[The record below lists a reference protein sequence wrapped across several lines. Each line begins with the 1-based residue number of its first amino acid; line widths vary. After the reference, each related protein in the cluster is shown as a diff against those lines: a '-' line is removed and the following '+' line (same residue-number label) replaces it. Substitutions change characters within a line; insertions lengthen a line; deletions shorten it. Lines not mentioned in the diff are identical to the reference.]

1 MVNQRGGM
9 PFQQRFC
16 RGTVY
21 ARDSQKVYV
30 RLADSRWAKTA
41 VVTPERLPEGSKS
54 SAFNEG
60 DEVELFLL
68 YPHGDSPDQWFA
80 SIRWAE
86 PSGNPWETRPPTV
99 GELRTV
105 RVDRMPRPYLA
116 MGVCEATGIDIRIDR
131 HELPVSVEQIGN
143 LLDVGDQVEVEIT
156 AIDRERL
163 RIEGSVSRAMR
174 RRATYSDAESQRAL
188 LGSIVARQSRLD
200 WRRRYRWPDPGPG
213 PVGLAV
219 RDGYFGEH
227 LVRWLDVFDFEAL
240 QLGSST
246 ALLTALHAPDR
257 PERLLLSPGLWPSDR
272 RNQQELRARLGRV
285 QRLVWLGRRPAGL
298 GPEVGIELSQPF
310 LLADLLNALAP
321 VSPTASSTL
330 DVDAGPAGTPVIA
343 DRAEQLAYRYLQRL
357 CEACDLSAA
366 LWVEQIS
373 EVNIITHGQFGIDE
387 NKLQAVLPKLNHSFL
402 SSSLQQQTPW
412 IQVRCSPRDM
422 LHSLQPSDCDQ
433 ISVVPFPKLLE
444 DGMVQA
450 GEVLPAMRHA
460 VVLFHRR
467 PRDGVSVVS
476 PVHHISGLQ
485 AALEA
490 HELAQEN
497 ANLGRFALIGKN
509 WSAYLHE
516 TRQSAQVLLDKVE
529 ELAEVGASGLPIGA
543 EHWQTLRKDAR
554 HLYRLVDDEIDVI
567 RRQQK
572 ARLSVRPMVEHT
584 AGLMLHQF
592 DMAGCAFTVRV
603 PDLPLL
609 LSLPPIVLDQSL
621 RNLLDNALYFAQR
634 RGEPGG
640 AAVAVRVSLGEGADQ
655 GRTVLIDVED
665 NGPGVRYGDRAG
677 LFAPRDS
684 NKGRVGTGLGLHF
697 CRALLRQHGGDL
709 VLHRS
714 LRWRS
719 TVFRIVL
726 PILLEGR

>member
-1 MVNQRGGM
+1 MVNQQGGM
-9 PFQQRFC
+9 PFEQRYC

-21 ARDSQKVYV
+21 ARDPQKVYV

-41 VVTPERLPEGSKS
+41 VVTPEHLPTSLTS
-54 SAFNEG
+54 NEFAIG
-60 DEVELFLL
+60 QSVDVFLR
-68 YPHGDSPDQWFA
+68 HAHDSTGDQWFA

-86 PSGNPWETRPPTV
+86 PSGNPWLTTPPTV

-105 RVDRMPRPYLA
+105 RIDRMPRPYHAFGECL
-116 MGVCEATGIDIRIDR
+116 ATGIEIRIDR
-131 HELPVSVEQIGN
+131 HELPLLVEQIGS

-163 RIEGSVSRAMR
+163 RIEGSVTGAMR
-174 RRATYSDAESQRAL
+174 VRRGEDDTQGRRAR
-188 LGSIVARQSRLD
+188 LGGIIARQSRLD

-246 ALLTALHAPDR
+246 ALLAALHAPDR
-257 PERLLLSPGLWPSDR
+257 PERLLLSPGLWPDDPRS
-272 RNQQELRARLGRV
+272 QQELRARLGRV

-321 VSPTASSTL
+321 VSPTASSTP

-343 DRAEQLAYRYLQRL
+343 DRAEQLAHRYLQRL

-366 LWVEQIS
+366 LWLEQVS
-373 EVNIITHGQFGIDE
+373 ELRYQIHALYGLSPDLVRKNQGSLHQSILNDAMRDGE
-387 NKLQAVLPKLNHSFL
+387 PKVTQKREFPFHPN
-402 SSSLQQQTPW
+402 
-412 IQVRCSPRDM
+412 D
-422 LHSLQPSDCDQ
+422 SDRVCA
-433 ISVVPFPKLLE
+433 IPIRRLLD
-444 DGMVQA
+444 DGLDQA
-450 GEVLPAMRHA
+450 GESPPAMRHA

-467 PRDGVSVVS
+467 PRDGVPAVS
-476 PVHHISGLQ
+476 PEHYIPGLQ

-490 HELAQEN
+490 HELALEN

-529 ELAEVGASGLPIGA
+529 ELAEVGASGLPIGT

-592 DMAGCAFTVRV
+592 DMAGCAFSVSV

-634 RGEPGG
+634 RGEPAG